1 MSDELVTEIL
11 ETSGYDATEQEE
23 HVLNK
28 YIRHT
33 RTDFSANT
41 LKNRA
46 SALKNYLAYLEDES
60 LQVVADSDMITV
72 RDYKTYML
80 QSEGYA
86 ARTVRTQLYAVS
98 TLYDDFVQRDV
109 IESNP
114 VDALDVERL
123 EKTQKEQN
131 DTVEYLR
138 RGEEDELSAMLDSA
152 SERSLRDYLLLRVM
166 LETGVRVSEV
176 VRIELDDINHDDRSI
191 TIINSKTSKYEKDE
205 ERTVY
210 YTQQTQ
216 KYLDRYLRTRSSR
229 YLSAASSDYLVVGKR
244 SKQLNEF
251 RVNQIVKEIAEEA
264 GIQEVIYTD
273 QAGRERKRV
282 TAHTLRKTYAVH
294 SMKQGMPISFL
305 SDILGHSDVETTKE
319 KYLAYRESDVR
330 EAADEYRAY

>member
-1 MSDELVTEIL
+1 
-11 ETSGYDATEQEE
+11 
-23 HVLNK
+23 
-28 YIRHT
+28 
-33 RTDFSANT
+33 
-41 LKNRA
+41 
-46 SALKNYLAYLEDES
+46 
-60 LQVVADSDMITV
+60 
-72 RDYKTYML
+72 
-80 QSEGYA
+80 
-86 ARTVRTQLYAVS
+86 VS